1 MNINNVKALFY
12 AVTATIGGLVTHL
25 LGGWSHD
32 MNTLLIFMAIDFI
45 SGLALATIFK
55 NSTKT
60 HGGALESRA
69 CMKGLFRKGMILV
82 FVMVGNRLDLT
93 LGTDYIRT
101 TVIIGF
107 IANELISI
115 IENAGLMGVKF
126 PKVISDSVEIL
137 KSKSG
142 DDKKEVD

>member
-1 MNINNVKALFY
+1 MNIKALFY
-12 AVTATIGGLVTHL
+12 AVIASIGGLVTHL

-32 MNTLLIFMAIDFI
+32 LNTLIIFMAVDFI

-60 HGGALESRA
+60 QGGALESRA

-82 FVMVGNRLDLT
+82 FVMVGNRLDVT
-93 LGTDYIRT
+93 LGSDYIRT

-115 IENAGLMGVKF
+115 IENAGLMGIKF
-126 PKVISDSVEIL
+126 PPIITNSVEIL

-142 DDKKEVD
+142 ENQKEVG